1 MGNTESRDFDPDKNG
16 RNRELDLSRKVTYNQ
31 FQRHIKQEY
40 SEACMLELPWSI
52 RDAVSLYERM
62 DVSFNCL
69 TDVPVELPL
78 RLPHLE
84 YINMSHN
91 QLRSLPESFGLLIHL
106 HTIILNN
113 NRLVSLPKSF
123 LRLMKLQKLDVS
135 HNTLRSLPDDLGK
148 MESLSKLNIQS
159 NKLKILPV
167 SLGVSPTLAVIL
179 TKDNPIK
186 WPPPKVCKNGS
197 DALLIFMR
205 DYSANN
211 KTTDKPLPFRTNVF
225 PRIRGNQSLYSVMEP
240 PRSPLVQYMQAQ
252 TDTSNTPSRVKTPLL
267 PPMNASTVDA
277 HVLRDR
283 IVGLIYGAAVGD
295 AIGIATENMDADE
308 CRFYYDPV
316 TLTYSD
322 IIRDSHRVSWKPGDW
337 TVDFD
342 QLALVLESLICWAGV
357 ADELD
362 FAKNLQEW
370 SSNGFRELG
379 DKDGFYVCDIVT
391 QAVKDDK
398 FLQDPHLVARQL
410 LDAHDDS
417 ENNTDNGAIARC
429 IILGNCESQSAL
441 AFCALL

>member
-1 MGNTESRDFDPDKNG
+1 MP
-16 RNRELDLSRKVTYNQ
+16 LWWITYLTHPYFLQ
-31 FQRHIKQEY
+31 HIKQEY

-283 IVGLIYGAAVGD
+283 IVG
-295 AIGIATENMDADE
+295 
-308 CRFYYDPV
+308 
-316 TLTYSD
+316 
-322 IIRDSHRVSWKPGDW
+322 K
-337 TVDFD
+337 
-342 QLALVLESLICWAGV
+342 
-357 ADELD
+357 
-362 FAKNLQEW
+362 
-370 SSNGFRELG
+370 SS
-379 DKDGFYVCDIVT
+379 VVT
-391 QAVKDDK
+391 QFFRYFIGNK
-398 FLQDPHLVARQL
+398 QL
-410 LDAHDDS
+410 DLDNIH
-417 ENNTDNGAIARC
+417 NIK
-429 IILGNCESQSAL
+429 
-441 AFCALL
+441 